1 MDIHRN
7 AKAAPL
13 GRRLM
18 VPRLADGRPMARVAA
33 AFGVTPRTVGTWQAR
48 PWEFLH
54 ARVDAAASRRA
65 ATEILPGERQERAV
79 VAVLKRARPGAPA
92 GAPPSR
98 GS

>member
-48 PWEFLH
+48 PALEGE
-54 ARVDAAASRRA
+54 AAGRATSGRAS
-65 ATEILPGERQERAV
+65 
-79 VAVLKRARPGAPA
+79 
-92 GAPPSR
+92 
-98 GS
+98 